1 MQYVHSCSLLFSIEN
16 ETFGQKYSVMMI
28 LSHIINNIACCNFF
42 LTKTNRSQGKFA
54 AFLTSPPRDY
64 STLLEPII
72 QVIYRINLHY
82 ITYLV
87 MILIAIGNSQ
97 QACGQTTP
105 WQLGWIPI
113 MQGVITFSSDS
124 CTEPGV
130 KAILSRLQFRQNK
143 LIADTEQAG
152 NGGRFQQDFSTL
164 LEYKT
169 THAQD

>member
-1 MQYVHSCSLLFSIEN
+1 MNSGARCFLRRCERKRRSTQSCKCPQSSLHQPCVVQYVHSCSLLFSIEN

-42 LTKTNRSQGKFA
+42 LTKTNRSQEKFA
-54 AFLTSPPRDY
+54 AFLTFPPRDY

-82 ITYLV
+82 LV

-105 WQLGWIPI
+105 
-113 MQGVITFSSDS
+113 
-124 CTEPGV
+124 
-130 KAILSRLQFRQNK
+130 
-143 LIADTEQAG
+143 
-152 NGGRFQQDFSTL
+152 
-164 LEYKT
+164 
-169 THAQD
+169 